1 MCLKYYVEWGASK
14 QILSDNK
21 GYMKDIDRYTF
32 FKDIKIPKFKKIKKA
47 CKSRQVSVENKLAMN
62 FPDKEGSNE
71 FIKMDNSQKYITH
84 FWILQSVQVL
94 VTV

>member
-1 MCLKYYVEWGASK
+1 
-14 QILSDNK
+14 
-21 GYMKDIDRYTF
+21 MKDIDRYTF

-71 FIKMDNSQKYITH
+71 YNFSNFLKVYQNGQQPKIYNPFLDSPIRSGFGNSVSRISYY
-84 FWILQSVQVL
+84 FLFD
-94 VTV
+94 